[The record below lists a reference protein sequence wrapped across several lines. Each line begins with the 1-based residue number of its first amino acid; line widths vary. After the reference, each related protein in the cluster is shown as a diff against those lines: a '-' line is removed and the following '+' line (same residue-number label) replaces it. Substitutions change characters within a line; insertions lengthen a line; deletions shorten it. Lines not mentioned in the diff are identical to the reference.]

1 MSEFQALIDEI
12 ERLEAENERLT
23 HFLPGH
29 EPDADYWQSV
39 YDRILDAW
47 HAFALAELGTSDPS
61 PMDLQGKPELTALWE
76 AIR

>member
-12 ERLEAENERLT
+12 ERLEAER
-23 HFLPGH
+23 G
-29 EPDADYWQSV
+29 DVYWQSV

-61 PMDLQGKPELTALWE
+61 PLDLQGRPELTALWE
-76 AIR
+76 AIK